1 MNETHAPTNGARM
14 NRAIETLMDGLI
26 DYAGLFPPSKQ
37 AMPDAVA
44 SYARHTRSEHA
55 GFLSRFICPV
65 TGLMDLTEH
74 GAVLMPGTFAT
85 SGYREMADDLP
96 AWSVSAIIDA
106 DLDECLDVIAEFN
119 EHHRHE
125 DHGLAR
131 VDAIE
136 MRLRSPGDVDD
147 ALDLIPEEITPSFE
161 IPKGAIFGGDPRG
174 YVAALAGN
182 DANAKVRCGGVTP
195 DLFPSPTDIARF
207 LHACHAADVPFKA
220 TAGLHH
226 PVRAEQ
232 SLTYD
237 DNPPRAVMHG
247 FLNVFLAAALVRVAG
262 IDEPTTVR
270 VLEETD
276 AKAFVLTDT
285 DAGWRDHTINLLE
298 LSRVRE
304 SFATGY
310 GSCSFDEPIEDL
322 RSLGLL

>member
-1 MNETHAPTNGARM
+1 MTK
-14 NRAIETLMDGLI
+14 AIETLMDGLI
-26 DYAGLFPPSKQ
+26 DYAGLFPPSKLAMQQ
-37 AMPDAVA
+37 AVEN
-44 SYARHTRSEHA
+44 YAKYTRSEHA

-65 TGLMDLTEH
+65 TKLMDLTEH
-74 GAVLMPGTFAT
+74 GAMLMPGTYAT

-96 AWSVSAIIDA
+96 GWSVSAIIDA

-136 MRLRSPGDVDD
+136 MRIDSPSDVDD
-147 ALDLIPEEITPSFE
+147 ALDLIPEEISPSFE
-161 IPKGAIFGGDPRG
+161 IPKAAIFSGDPRG

-182 DANAKVRCGGVTP
+182 DALAKIRCGGITP
-195 DLFPSPTDIARF
+195 DLFPAPADIARF
-207 LHACHAADVPFKA
+207 IHACHAADVPFKA

-232 SLTYD
+232 NLTYD
-237 DNPPRAVMHG
+237 DNPPRGVMHG

-262 IDEPTTVR
+262 IDEPMTVR
-270 VLEETD
+270 ILEETD
-276 AKAFVLTDT
+276 PKAFVLTDT
-285 DAGWRDHTINLLE
+285 DAGWRDHTINLTE
-298 LSRVRE
+298 LARVRE

-310 GSCSFDEPIEDL
+310 GSCSFTEPIDDL
-322 RSLGLL
+322 RHLGLL